1 MALPAPAIEVE
12 PIPAGERT
20 RRQIARRLLPFLFLL
35 YVTNYIDR
43 TSVAFGAL
51 GMSSDLGLSDRAL
64 GLAAGLFFLGYVA
77 LQIPGAMLVD
87 RWSARRA
94 IALIMITWGCAT
106 ALTGLIHTASQL
118 YWARLVLGAA
128 EAGFF
133 PGVIVYLSR
142 WFSRAD
148 QARATAYFMAAIP
161 FSQAIASPLA
171 GWIVGH
177 SFAGV
182 PGWRWLFIL
191 EGLPAILL
199 GASGYLYLTDRPR
212 EARWLSQSQR
222 EWMAAKLGAEAGAPA
237 GYPSSVGRVLCS
249 RIVLLLAAAA
259 FLNYFIGYGF
269 LFWFPTML
277 KRQSGLSDVLVGVI
291 GIIPYAAVCVAMLV
305 NGWHSD
311 QRIERRWHAAIPCL
325 LAAVGALG
333 LLAHPRSLPLSVL
346 LFTLFAMAP
355 AALPPF
361 WGIPTMLLGRSTSA
375 AAVGFINA
383 VGSIAGFAGPFVLGY
398 LSSRLGSFTAGVA
411 VAATAG
417 MGAAAILLSLPAVG
431 FAALGPPPSAAESP
445 SA

>member
-1 MALPAPAIEVE
+1 MPLPAPAVPVE
-12 PIPAGERT
+12 SIHAGERT
-20 RRQIARRLLPFLFLL
+20 RRQIALRLLPFLFVL
-35 YVTNYIDR
+35 YITNYIDR

-106 ALTGLIHTASQL
+106 ALTGLIHTANQL

-148 QARATAYFMAAIP
+148 QGRATAYFMAAIP

-177 SFAGV
+177 SFAGFQ
-182 PGWRWLFIL
+182 GWRWLFIL
-191 EGLPAILL
+191 EGLPAVLL
-199 GASGYLYLTDRPR
+199 GASGYFYLTDHPR
-212 EARWLSQSQR
+212 QARWLSQSQR
-222 EWMAAKLGAEAGAPA
+222 EWMAAKLGAEAGALAGRPSPA
-237 GYPSSVGRVLCS
+237 GRVLCS
-249 RIVLLLAAAA
+249 RVVLLLAAAA
-259 FLNYFIGYGF
+259 FLNYFIAYGF
-269 LFWFPTML
+269 FFWFPTML

-311 QRIERRWHAAIPCL
+311 RRIERRWHAALPCL
-325 LAAVGALG
+325 LAAAGALG
-333 LLAHPRSLPLSVL
+333 LMAHPRSLPISLL

-383 VGSIAGFAGPFVLGY
+383 VGSIAGFVGPFVLGY
-398 LSSRLGSFTAGVA
+398 LSSRMGSFTMGMA
-411 VAATAG
+411 VAAAAG
-417 MGAAAILLSLPAVG
+417 MGAAVILLSLPGAR
-431 FAALGPPPSAAESP
+431 FPAPDPHPAPADAPSA
-445 SA
+445 